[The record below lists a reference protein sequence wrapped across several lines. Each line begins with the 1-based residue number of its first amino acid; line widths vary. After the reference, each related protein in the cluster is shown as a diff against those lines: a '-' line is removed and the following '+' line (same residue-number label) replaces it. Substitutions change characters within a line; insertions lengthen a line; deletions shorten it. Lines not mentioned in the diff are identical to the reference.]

1 MSKEKSNQRF
11 HLRSAFLGG
20 LVAAMIVSALPAVAA
35 QVGDALSL
43 GESNRVNAQT
53 ILRGRAISNLTIISD
68 ARGDTNGTA
77 LDLRVRAG
85 NPPMKVNS
93 SDLVEG
99 LNADFVDGLHASQF
113 ARQSDLAALTAR
125 VEALEASAVLGY
137 YEATDVG
144 AVPGTS
150 LGFDAEARC
159 DVGDK
164 VLGGGFAWSSAA
176 DGSNRIGANGLAVI
190 GSEPVGATVTDG
202 EGWHVETANNSGS
215 SFFIVAVAE
224 CADMTP

>member
-11 HLRSAFLGG
+11 HIRSAFLGG

-99 LNADFVDGLHASQF
+99 LNADLLDGK
-113 ARQSDLAALTAR
+113 QS
-125 VEALEASAVLGY
+125 
-137 YEATDVG
+137 TDFVG
-144 AVPGTS
+144 AGQVLFASVTSAGELYGSGNAVSAERIATGDYEVVFDRSTVGCAGTATSGWSDDGAGTNNFGTTFGVFMGTTWDPDPNTVRVFIWRPS
-150 LGFDAEARC
+150 LSAQQDTSFHLVIVCPAE
-159 DVGDK
+159 
-164 VLGGGFAWSSAA
+164 
-176 DGSNRIGANGLAVI
+176 
-190 GSEPVGATVTDG
+190 
-202 EGWHVETANNSGS
+202 
-215 SFFIVAVAE
+215 
-224 CADMTP
+224 